1 MFMSK
6 QSIHYAIVKFC
17 QDNNYELIQEYR
29 FNTSRRWLADF
40 YIKELNCLIEFEG
53 MGGRAKGGIGGHQTL
68 VGYTNN
74 CDKYNSACLLGFNLL
89 RFTAKNTNTF
99 TELITKLKE
108 NETTNN

>member
-6 QSIHYAIVKFC
+6 TSLHYQIINFC
-17 QDNNYELIQEYR
+17 QENNYELIQEYR
-29 FNTSRRWLADF
+29 FNKSRRWMADY

-53 MGGRAKGGIGGHQTL
+53 MGGKARGGIGGHQTL

-89 RFTAKNTNTF
+89 RFTAANTKTF
-99 TELITKLKE
+99 IELITKLKTDH
-108 NETTNN
+108 ETTN